1 MNIRSALLG
10 AVYALGLWLPVAAD
24 AQPGPLRT
32 VSVSAGMVDFSHAGT
47 PAGTLRFDY
56 NGPTLGV
63 VFRQPGLF
71 AMATMG
77 IGSPTLV
84 DANATVSLALRRLS
98 VPRRGLE
105 VPAMI
110 TIGHM
115 RSQYKGGN
123 RWDAT
128 RIGLGVGLQ
137 WAPPNSGLTVRANP
151 TLSMISSTLTNG
163 YGLGFGA
170 EADAV
175 LAVVRIKAGLHM
187 MLGYTFQY
195 QVWNI
200 NPPRGLQYASKTSF
214 DYRSVTHV
222 ARLGL
227 RF

>member
-1 MNIRSALLG
+1 MVNFSHTGSADDALLFE
-10 AVYALGLWLPVAAD
+10 YK
-24 AQPGPLRT
+24 
-32 VSVSAGMVDFSHAGT
+32 
-47 PAGTLRFDY
+47 
-56 NGPTLGV
+56 GPTLGV

-71 AMATMG
+71 ALATVG
-77 IGSPTLV
+77 TGSPTLV
-84 DANATVSLALRRLS
+84 DASATVSLALRALS

-115 RSQYKGGN
+115 RAQHEGGN

-137 WAPPNSGLTVRANP
+137 WAPPNSDLTVRANP
-151 TLSMISSTLTNG
+151 TLSLVSSTLSNG
-163 YGLGFGA
+163 YGLAPGA

-175 LAVVRIKAGLHM
+175 LAIARIKAGLHV

-200 NPPRGLQYASKTSF
+200 NPPRGITYASKTSF
-214 DYRSVTHV
+214 DYRSVMHV